1 MTNSIHNQIY
11 ELALEKCAGDEA
23 QATAFTESFLKK
35 AFFGGEL
42 GKEVLKGAGG
52 MLGKGVAGLGVGL
65 GIYGLS
71 TALSS
76 MADSGLHAK
85 FEAALKQ
92 VIASNEILRHAEQE
106 HPGRIMSFA
115 GTLQKFGPHLVCDP
129 NILAHLLINAV
140 HGDSIDVAT
149 IKTVSELENR
159 YTDNR
164 RNSLFSPKTF
174 A

>member
-1 MTNSIHNQIY
+1 MTQSIYDQLHD
-11 ELALEKCAGDEA
+11 LALEKCAGDEA
-23 QATAFTESFLKK
+23 QAEAFKNAFLKQ
-35 AFFGGEL
+35 AFLGNFGG
-42 GKEVLKGAGG
+42 EVLKGAGG

-71 TALSS
+71 SAISS

-92 VIASNEILRHAEQE
+92 VLASNEILRHAERE
-106 HPGRIMSFA
+106 HPGRIQSFA
-115 GTLQKFGPHLVCDP
+115 NTLQKFGPHLVCDP
-129 NILAHLLINAV
+129 NILSHLLINSV
-140 HGDSIDVAT
+140 MGDSVDVAT